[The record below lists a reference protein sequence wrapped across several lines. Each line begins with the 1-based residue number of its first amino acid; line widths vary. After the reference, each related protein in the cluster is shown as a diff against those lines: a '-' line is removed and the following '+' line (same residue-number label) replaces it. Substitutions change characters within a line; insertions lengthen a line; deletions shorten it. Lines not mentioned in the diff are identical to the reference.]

1 MLGRSRSGFGTKIP
15 LMADLKCQ
23 PLAFDLTGG
32 KASDSRHFE
41 TLLDLSPDMTP
52 RAVLTDKGS
61 NAERNR

>member
-1 MLGRSRSGFGTKIP
+1 
-15 LMADLKCQ
+15 MADLKCQ